1 MQELPQK
8 LSELQEQIIE
18 KSLKQ
23 SPKEIAEELTLPV
36 REVLDL
42 LSSPMAQTIRD
53 AKLKQANTE
62 LQYKR
67 LEKANDIVDRLMA
80 GIEQI
85 VESDPHKWKIQHV
98 KLFELMMK
106 EIPEQVKN
114 IQQINNIQFN
124 QKSAADSNLEDSLD
138 DKMSKLP
145 AELKMQFWADVE
157 DLADK
162 YIREYGAKKIQ
173 NNNGFI
179 DGSIVEPS

>member
-1 MQELPQK
+1 MQELPTK
-8 LSELQEQIIE
+8 LTDIQEEIIE

-23 SPKEIAEELTLPV
+23 DARQIAEEMTLPI

-42 LSSPMAQTIRD
+42 LSSPMAQTVRD
-53 AKLKQANTE
+53 AKLKKANTE

-67 LEKANDIVDRLMA
+67 LEKANDIVERLMA
-80 GIEQI
+80 GIQQI

-124 QKSAADSNLEDSLD
+124 QKSTADSNLEDSLD

-145 AELKMQFWADVE
+145 AEMKMQFWAEVE

-173 NNNGFI
+173 DNNRVI

>member
-1 MQELPQK
+1 
-8 LSELQEQIIE
+8 
-18 KSLKQ
+18 
-23 SPKEIAEELTLPV
+23 
-36 REVLDL
+36 
-42 LSSPMAQTIRD
+42 
-53 AKLKQANTE
+53 
-62 LQYKR
+62 
-67 LEKANDIVDRLMA
+67 
-80 GIEQI
+80 
-85 VESDPHKWKIQHV
+85 
-98 KLFELMMK
+98 MMK

-124 QKSAADSNLEDSLD
+124 QKSTADSNLEDSLD

-173 NNNGFI
+173 NNNGVI